1 MFRWVAFAALLAAA
15 LAGCRTA
22 SSSPA
27 RNATTQALR
36 TATVAAQTAS
46 AGCSPARPH
55 ASGDSNGTL
64 QSGGLERTYILHVPA
79 GYDGSKPAPVV
90 LVFHGFTLN
99 ADFMSAYAKIP
110 QAADKDGF
118 IALLPNGTGQPQY
131 WNSSA
136 AVGGPDDAGF
146 IRDLLAKVQ
155 SDLCVDPTRIYAAGY
170 SNGGGMAQ
178 FVACELEPQIAAV
191 AVVASTYGSCQPTV
205 PVVAFHGTADPLLP
219 FDGSDTSLGVVG
231 GNLPPVRKALSEWA
245 AALGCDRLPT
255 ISRPGA
261 NVELSTFRHCITGDG
276 EALLYAVLGG
286 GHTWPGGAFP
296 IDALGQTTNEIDATQ
311 IMWQFFAAHPKAHT
325 AAPGLTPAG

>member
-1 MFRWVAFAALLAAA
+1 MFRWVAFAALVAAA
-15 LAGCRTA
+15 LVGCRTA
-22 SSSPA
+22 SSSPGG
-27 RNATTQALR
+27 NATSQALR
-36 TATVAAQTAS
+36 TATAAAQTAS

-55 ASGDSNGTL
+55 ANGDSNGTME
-64 QSGGLERTYILHVPA
+64 SGGVARTYILHVPT
-79 GYDGSKPAPVV
+79 GYDGSKPTPVV

-110 QAADKDGF
+110 AAADKDGF
-118 IALLPNGTGQPQY
+118 IALLPNGTGNPQY
-131 WNSSA
+131 WNSSTNM
-136 AVGGPDDAGF
+136 GPDDIGF
-146 IRDLLAKVQ
+146 IRDLLSNVK
-155 SDLCVDPTRIYAAGY
+155 SDLCVDPSRVYAAGY

-191 AVVASTYGSCQPTV
+191 AVVASTYGSCQPAV

-245 AALGCDRLPT
+245 AALGCDRLPI
-255 ISRPGA
+255 ISRPA
-261 NVELSTFRHCITGDG
+261 AQVELSTFRHCITGDG

-296 IDALGQTTNEIDATQ
+296 IDVLGQTTTEIDATQ
-311 IMWQFFAAHPKAHT
+311 VMWQFFKAHPKART
-325 AAPGLTPAG
+325 AAPSLTPSG